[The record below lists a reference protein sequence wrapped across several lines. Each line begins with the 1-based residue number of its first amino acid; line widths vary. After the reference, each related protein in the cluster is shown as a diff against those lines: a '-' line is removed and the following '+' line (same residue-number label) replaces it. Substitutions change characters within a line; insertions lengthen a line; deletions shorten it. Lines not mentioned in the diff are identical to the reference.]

1 MYEIDYTY
9 RTEKNYMIN
18 KKKSIEIL
26 PKGSKISIMKK
37 NNDIDKNIYTEK
49 KLETSQK
56 KGRQNG

>member
-9 RTEKNYMIN
+9 RSEKNYMIN

-37 NNDIDKNIYTEK
+37 NNDNDKNIYREK
-49 KLETSQK
+49 
-56 KGRQNG
+56 N